1 MAVTV
6 CYSNLV
12 KASGWGL
19 IGRLRRCGGT
29 TRSRACLRF
38 RLIQSSP
45 DLSIYRAG
53 PSQVPLQY
61 ARRYPKRAGSETG
74 RNALAGIGRPSRI
87 DRSWF
92 SSPKSGRFRPSWSSR
107 RSACRHCLAT
117 LPITSN
123 GTLEA
128 GFRFALAADPTT
140 CHRAPCRLDKHERI
154 TKLAICDSSARPPG
168 AHRQARCAHAAHNL
182 PFHSPVSPGHMVGR
196 RA

>member
-1 MAVTV
+1 M
-6 CYSNLV
+6 
-12 KASGWGL
+12 
-19 IGRLRRCGGT
+19 
-29 TRSRACLRF
+29 
-38 RLIQSSP
+38 IQSSP

-168 AHRQARCAHAAHNL
+168 AHRQARCAHAAHNFAL
-182 PFHSPVSPGHMVGR
+182 SFACIAGTYGWPESMTMVR
-196 RA
+196 LQKSRAAANAASRGTP